1 MGVIA
6 YLYQANAPLVGLP
19 DPSGGSFDAAGD
31 FDRVLPLGDTAFP
44 LLVHVDPHSDT
55 EFGQATMP
63 ELISEIDQLLT
74 IAKEEPA
81 RRGLL
86 RLRVMAAYCEQIDNG
101 SLIFGGD

>member
-1 MGVIA
+1 
-6 YLYQANAPLVGLP
+6 
-19 DPSGGSFDAAGD
+19 
-31 FDRVLPLGDTAFP
+31 
-44 LLVHVDPHSDT
+44 
-55 EFGQATMP
+55 MP